1 MRERISC
8 TSSRS
13 MLTIPEK
20 ALFVKLYYQ
29 NGECASAALRYYCHT
44 MVIRRGKG
52 PLINAA
58 VARMIS
64 KFEATG
70 CLDDRPRSGQLS
82 TRRNAA
88 ETVKDEMETVLSS
101 SMHGEVS
108 ARAVARR
115 TGIPYTTVW
124 LAFRRTLRCYPCK
137 INRHHELFPSDSVIR
152 RAFAVWA
159 FQKMAEDDDLLS
171 NLLWTD
177 EAHFTLRW
185 SVNTHNCRIWATEN
199 PRTVVETPLH
209 DEKVTI
215 WVGFTTSTVIGLFFF
230 KEMRDSGFV
239 TATVTGEL
247 YADMLQNRII
257 PSLADKHLLER
268 TTFMQDSAPLHI
280 ARRVKDLLRRSFG
293 DDRVLSRNFHHTWPP
308 RSPDLSPCDYWLWGY
323 LKSQVYR
330 DRPTSLG
337 MLKDNIRLQ
346 CLTIT
351 PDLLYSAVHNIIPR
365 LQLLL
370 RNDGEH
376 IEHFL

>member
-1 MRERISC
+1 MS
-8 TSSRS
+8 TTFLLPSRGFD
-13 MLTIPEK
+13 LQK
-20 ALFVKLYYQ
+20 LFF
-29 NGECASAALRYYCHT
+29 NDRFG
-44 MVIRRGKG
+44 VIAKVHEFGT
-52 PLINAA
+52 
-58 VARMIS
+58 
-64 KFEATG
+64 E
-70 CLDDRPRSGQLS
+70 DDRPRSGRPS

-88 ETVKDEMETVLSS
+88 ETVKDEMETVAGS

-115 TGIPYTTVW
+115 TGISYTTVW
-124 LAFRRTLRCYPCK
+124 LALRRTLRCYPYK
-137 INRHHELFPSDSVIR
+137 IHRHHELLPGDSVNR
-152 RAFAVWA
+152 RALAVWA
-159 FQKMAEDDDLLS
+159 FQKMAEDDDWLS
-171 NLLWTD
+171 NFLWTD
-177 EAHFTLRW
+177 EAHFTLRG

-209 DEKVTI
+209 NEKVTV
-215 WVGFTTSTVIGLFFF
+215 WVGFTTSTVIVPFFF
-230 KEMRDSGFV
+230 EEVRDSGFV
-239 TATVTGEL
+239 TATVTGEW
-247 YADMLQNRII
+247 YADMLQNHII

-268 TTFMQDSAPLHI
+268 TIFMQDGSPPHI
-280 ARRVKDLLRRSFG
+280 ARRVKDLLRRLFG
-293 DDRVLSRNFHHTWPP
+293 DDRVLSRHFHHAWPP

-351 PDLLYSAVHNIIPR
+351 PDMLYSVVHNIISR

-370 RNDGEH
+370 RNDGEQ